1 MAKQVEDVTD
11 ARERV
16 SKGKIPKGIIYVA
29 AGIAAVLIGTLAFYY
44 QSKTD
49 AEVKEASEEQRAE
62 KMKSR
67 ATAGEASQNLGQQI
81 RAQQQA
87 AKDEASRQE
96 ASAVRAD
103 SGQRAPVM
111 LLNHEQN

>member
-1 MAKQVEDVTD
+1 MCIRD
-11 ARERV
+11 RV

-67 ATAGEASQNLGQQI
+67 ATAGERRRTS
-81 RAQQQA
+81 
-87 AKDEASRQE
+87 ASRSVPSSRPPRMRRP
-96 ASAVRAD
+96 AKRPL
-103 SGQRAPVM
+103 R
-111 LLNHEQN
+111 